1 MLSIIC
7 AEIRNY
13 FTYDEDKHIGD
24 FSITDGVITPAI
36 AIPTDYIRI
45 AGSRKNDGVHKVSA
59 NDLVDESEFHGSVW
73 VMSIPKDFLDL
84 VDEIEAWQAKYGGI
98 DSELMS
104 PFISES
110 FGGYSYTKNASS
122 SGSGSDGGTTW
133 QSTFSTRLNIWRKA
147 RIT

>member
-24 FSITDGVITPAI
+24 FSISGGIITPSI

-45 AGSRKNDGVHKVSA
+45 AGSRMNDGVHKVSD
-59 NDLVDESEFHGSVW
+59 NDLVDEQFHGAVW

-84 VDEIEAWQAKYGGI
+84 VAEIKAWQAKYGGI
-98 DSELMS
+98 DSQLMS
-104 PFISES
+104 PFTSES
-110 FGGYSYTKNASS
+110 FGGYSYTKSTS
-122 SGSGSDGGTTW
+122 TGSGSDGGVTTW
-133 QSTFSTRLNIWRKA
+133 QSTFASRLNVWRKA